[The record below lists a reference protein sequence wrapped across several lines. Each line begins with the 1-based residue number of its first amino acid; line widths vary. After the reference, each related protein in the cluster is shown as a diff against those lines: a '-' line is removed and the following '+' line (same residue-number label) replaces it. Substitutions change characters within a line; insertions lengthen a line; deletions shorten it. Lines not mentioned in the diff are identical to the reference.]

1 MVMRAVIC
9 KDDPTSHGGVVVEG
23 SAFATVKGRQIAQ
36 KGHMTRCP
44 KCKGDF
50 PIVEGLPFRSIA
62 GVGMAVEGMKTACG
76 ATLIATTTQ
85 GFMMVEDQSEGV
97 ESAAAVAAAA
107 AAVAAAAA
115 SAAQA
120 VAAHTASFRAVD
132 EHTGKPM
139 PDMPYR
145 IELPDGSSLRGRT
158 GADGYTERVKGH
170 DPATVTLHWESGTA
184 GDSP

>member
-1 MVMRAVIC
+1 MAMRAVIC

-23 SAFATVKGRQIAQ
+23 NVLATVKGRLIAQ

-62 GVGMAVEGMKTACG
+62 GIGMAVEGMKTACG

-85 GFMMVEDQSEGV
+85 GFMMIEDQSEAGA
-97 ESAAAVAAAA
+97 SAGAGAAE
-107 AAVAAAAA
+107 AAA

-120 VAAHTASFRAVD
+120 GASNVGSFRAVD
-132 EHTGKPM
+132 EHTGKPLS
-139 PDMPYR
+139 DMRYR
-145 IELPDGSSLRGRT
+145 IELPDGSTLRGVT
-158 GADGYTERVKGH
+158 NADGYTERVTRH
-170 DPATVTLHWESGTA
+170 DPATVKLHWESGEESEDA
-184 GDSP
+184 

>member
-1 MVMRAVIC
+1 MVMRAVVC

-23 SAFATVKGRQIAQ
+23 NVLATVHGRQIAQ

-85 GFMMVEDQSEGV
+85 GFMMVEDQSEAG
-97 ESAAAVAAAA
+97 ESAAAETAAAA
-107 AAVAAAAA
+107 AAAAPT
-115 SAAQA
+115 AQA
-120 VAAHTASFRAVD
+120 VVQHAASFRAVD
-132 EHTGKPM
+132 EHTGEPM
-139 PDMPYR
+139 TDMPYR

-158 GADGYTERVKGH
+158 GADGYTERVNGH
-170 DPATVTLHWESGTA
+170 DPALVRLHWESDTA
-184 GDSP
+184 GDSA

>member
-1 MVMRAVIC
+1 MSMRAVIC

-23 SAFATVKGRQIAQ
+23 NMLATVKGRLIAQ

-85 GFMMVEDQSEGV
+85 GFMMIDDQSEA
-97 ESAAAVAAAA
+97 EASAGAVAAEAPA
-107 AAVAAAAA
+107 SAA

-120 VAAHTASFRAVD
+120 GASNVGSFRAVD
-132 EHTGKPM
+132 EHTGQPLSNL
-139 PDMPYR
+139 PYR
-145 IELPDGSSLRGRT
+145 IELPDGSALRGLT
-158 GADGYTERVKGH
+158 NADGYTERVTGH
-170 DPATVTLHWESGTA
+170 DPATVRLHWESGEESEDA
-184 GDSP
+184 